1 MSHRYY
7 FSPIIHCPSLCPYHP
22 PKGLFLDDYDPDREE
37 IAWKFCT
44 EHCWLASESERA
56 CMIEHARLRA
66 EARKRGIKW
75 EDAWLFGDK
84 PARSQERPA
93 A

>member
-1 MSHRYY
+1 MSYRYY

-66 EARKRGIKW
+66 EARKLEPTSPRLTSR
-75 EDAWLFGDK
+75 A
-84 PARSQERPA
+84 ARVSGPPVH
-93 A
+93 